1 MIERNGHHRQ
11 DCDPDQ
17 WWSRR
22 PIGVKIVLGIIFA
35 AAGIALI
42 GLFGLLIMS
51 LWNALMPDIFGLKTI
66 SYWQAWGL
74 FLLSFI
80 FFKGFGGSHSRTEH
94 RRKTQLRRHIHTVM
108 ENENAGTGDDPS
120 ETGSSQ

>member
-1 MIERNGHHRQ
+1 MNARSRHERR
-11 DCDPDQ
+11 DCDPDL
-17 WWSRR
+17 WWGRR
-22 PIGVKIVLGIIFA
+22 PIGVKILLGFVFA
-35 AAGIALI
+35 VAGVAII

-80 FFKGFGGSHSRTEH
+80 FFKGFGGSNNRTER
-94 RRKTQLRRHIHTVM
+94 RRKRQLRRHMHTVM
-108 ENENAGTGDDPS
+108 ENDDSGTAETLTDD
-120 ETGSSQ
+120 